1 MNNSNKIQIRTDLAL
16 EIQEDILMNEPETV
30 AKNMSHE
37 LKKLIK
43 IKDETVL
50 VVGLGN
56 RNVTPDALGPVVIDR
71 INVTRKIY
79 NASGICAIV
88 PGVMAQSGMESTEM
102 IKGIVKEINAK
113 YVIAIDSLAA
123 RNVKRLCTTIQLTDT
138 GINPGSGVGNN
149 RIGLNEDTVGVP
161 VIAIGVPMVVDA
173 ATIVS
178 DTMDALIN
186 TLATQLNISGLD
198 GTLNSFSDNERY
210 QLVKELLEPQIGTLY
225 VTPKDIDDNVKEL
238 GKIIAKAINKLKI

>member
-149 RIGLNEDTVGVP
+149 RIGLNEDT
-161 VIAIGVPMVVDA
+161 
-173 ATIVS
+173 
-178 DTMDALIN
+178 MDALIN

>member
-1 MNNSNKIQIRTDLAL
+1 MHQKRYRILEYKIKKGKAYVYLLRNIGVSMNNSNKIQIRTDLALETKESFSGTKVEIPGVLVNDKDEDGIKTTVVDIFTKEGAKLMRKPKGSYITL

-88 PGVMAQSGMESTEM
+88 PGVMAQSGMESAEM

-123 RNVKRLCTTIQLTDT
+123 RNVKRLCTTIQ
-138 GINPGSGVGNN
+138 
-149 RIGLNEDTVGVP
+149 
-161 VIAIGVPMVVDA
+161 
-173 ATIVS
+173 
-178 DTMDALIN
+178 
-186 TLATQLNISGLD
+186 
-198 GTLNSFSDNERY
+198 
-210 QLVKELLEPQIGTLY
+210 
-225 VTPKDIDDNVKEL
+225 
-238 GKIIAKAINKLKI
+238 